1 MMQLRSYTTLLLLG
15 AAHGLN
21 DFVAGALL
29 ALCTRTMPGAETAMW
44 FTVYVAL
51 AFAAQV
57 PLALVA
63 DKFPQWRWWLAGALM
78 LIAAASFCGAAHT
91 GIAVVLSGVASAA
104 VHVAGGAW
112 ALQLR
117 VPQGFGAGI
126 FAAPGIVGLTLGGFA
141 QLHGFAWTAL
151 AAAAVCLACTLFV
164 LRAGLREAV
173 TKAPTQKQPHFD
185 RHDAFMLLLL
195 LVITLRS
202 AVWDVFQAIHT
213 GSGQVLLGIALAA
226 AAGKIAGG
234 WLADKM
240 NSLHVLS
247 GTLLSSLGLLQFS
260 EKHEAFLYT
269 GIALL
274 QATLPASVLLV
285 SRLLPEWPAMT
296 NALVLG
302 LAVTLGGFPYL
313 LDAAEVFLP
322 VAFVLVM
329 GVMGL
334 VILRLRPG
342 QREGGM

>member
-1 MMQLRSYTTLLLLG
+1 MKQRSSLTLLLLG

-29 ALCTRTMPGAETAMW
+29 AFCSRTLPGSETAVW

-57 PLALVA
+57 PLALIA
-63 DKFPQWRWWLAGALM
+63 DKFPQWRWWLAGALT
-78 LIAAASFCGAAHT
+78 LIAAAAMLGSTHT
-91 GIAVVLSGVASAA
+91 GVAVVLSGVASAA

-112 ALQLR
+112 ALQLK
-117 VPQGFGAGI
+117 VPQGLGAGV

-141 QLHGFAWTAL
+141 QLHGFTWTAL
-151 AAAAVCLACTLFV
+151 AAAALGIGATLFALRPE
-164 LRAGLREAV
+164 LRAREKKTAE
-173 TKAPTQKQPHFD
+173 KPPHLFD

-202 AVWDVFQAIHT
+202 AVWDIFQAIHT
-213 GSGQVLLGIALAA
+213 GSEQVLLGIALAA
-226 AAGKIAGG
+226 AAGKITGG

-240 NSLHVLS
+240 NSLQVLG
-247 GTLLSSLGLLQFS
+247 GTLLSSLGLLHFS

-274 QATLPASVLLV
+274 QATLPASVLLLH
-285 SRLLPEWPAMT
+285 RLLPGWPAMT

-302 LAVTLGGFPYL
+302 LAVTLGGFPYM
-313 LDAAEVFLP
+313 LDAPALLTP
-322 VAFVLVM
+322 LTLTLLLLAA
-329 GVMGL
+329 
-334 VILRLRPG
+334 ILWWIKRP
-342 QREGGM
+342 QSP

>member
-1 MMQLRSYTTLLLLG
+1 MMPRSYTTLLLLG

-29 ALCTRTMPGAETAMW
+29 ALSSRTLPGSETAVW

-63 DKFPQWRWWLAGALM
+63 DKWPQWRWWLAAALT
-78 LIAAASFCGAAHT
+78 LIAAAALLGSTHMGL
-91 GIAVVLSGVASAA
+91 AVVLSGVASAA

-117 VPQGFGAGI
+117 VPQGFGAGV

-141 QLHGFAWTAL
+141 QLHGFTWFML
-151 AAAAVCLACTLFV
+151 AAVALGIAAALFTL
-164 LRAGLREAV
+164 RPPLRETEQRA
-173 TKAPTQKQPHFD
+173 APKTQNHFD

-195 LVITLRS
+195 LAITLRS
-202 AVWDVFQAIHT
+202 AVWDIFQAIHT
-213 GSGQVLLGIALAA
+213 GSEQVLLGIALAA
-226 AAGKIAGG
+226 AAGKITGG

-240 NSLHVLS
+240 NSLHVLGGS
-247 GTLLSSLGLLQFS
+247 MVVSLGLLQLS
-260 EKHEAFLYT
+260 QKHEAFLYS

-274 QATLPASVLLV
+274 QATLPASILQVN
-285 SRLLPEWPAMT
+285 RLLPRWPAMT

-302 LAVTLGGFPYL
+302 LAVTLGGFPYM
-313 LDAAEVFLP
+313 LDAPALFIPLTLTLLLL
-322 VAFVLVM
+322 VAIM
-329 GVMGL
+329 WWMK
-334 VILRLRPG
+334 RTPRA
-342 QREGGM
+342 

>member
-1 MMQLRSYTTLLLLG
+1 MMPRSYATLLLLG

-29 ALCTRTMPGAETAMW
+29 AVCSRTLPGSETAVW

-63 DKFPQWRWWLAGALM
+63 DKWPQWRWWLTAALT
-78 LIAAASFCGAAHT
+78 LIAAAAMLGSTHIGM
-91 GIAVVLSGVASAA
+91 AVVLSGVASAA

-117 VPQGFGAGI
+117 VPQGFGAGV

-141 QLHGFAWTAL
+141 QLHGFAWTMLAVAAL
-151 AAAAVCLACTLFV
+151 GIAAVLFTLRPA
-164 LRAGLREAV
+164 LHKTGHHAASG
-173 TKAPTQKQPHFD
+173 TPSHFD

-195 LVITLRS
+195 LAITLRS
-202 AVWDVFQAIHT
+202 AVWDIFQAIHT
-213 GSGQVLLGIALAA
+213 GSEQVLLGIALAA
-226 AAGKIAGG
+226 AAGKITGG

-240 NSLHVLS
+240 NSLHVLGGS
-247 GTLLSSLGLLQFS
+247 MVISLGLLQFS
-260 EKHEAFLYT
+260 IKHEVFLYG

-274 QATLPASVLLV
+274 QATLPASVLQV
-285 SRLLPEWPAMT
+285 NRLLPRWPAMT

-302 LAVTLGGFPYL
+302 LAVTLGGFPYM
-313 LDAAEVFLP
+313 LDAAALFLP
-322 VAFVLVM
+322 LTLALLLLVAGM
-329 GVMGL
+329 WW
-334 VILRLRPG
+334 IRRITRP
-342 QREGGM
+342 